1 MNFSLREAAAAL
13 LICTITFTAAG
24 KPGLAL
30 TLDKPK
36 LVESNSPTDASVPT
50 PAVIAAEI
58 PPLAPRPADAPDADQ
73 AENDDAPAR
82 YASLAAAVDAQSM
95 PEAPDDEL
103 RCLAGAIYFEAKGEP
118 LSGQLAVANVIINR
132 TKSGRFPRGICSV
145 VKQRGQFSFLRGG
158 EMPEIPHN
166 GHYRTAMAV
175 AQVALDGGWES
186 PVGDA
191 LFFHASRVAPSWGKR
206 RVAAIGG
213 HVFYR

>member
-1 MNFSLREAAAAL
+1 MLFSFRQAAATL
-13 LICTITFTAAG
+13 LLCSLSLTGAG

-30 TLDKPK
+30 TLDKPAGAP
-36 LVESNSPTDASVPT
+36 LATTNLPAAPSVPA
-50 PAVIAAEI
+50 PATI
-58 PPLAPRPADAPDADQ
+58 PPQISADDQ
-73 AENDDAPAR
+73 AETEAPAR
-82 YASLAAAVDAQSM
+82 YASLAEAIDAQDM

-118 LSGQLAVANVIINR
+118 LTGQLGVAQVILNR
-132 TKSGRFPRGICSV
+132 TQSGRFPRTVCSV
-145 VKQRGQFSFLRGG
+145 VKQRGQFAFLRDG
-158 EMPEIPHN
+158 EMPAIPDN
-166 GHYRTAMAV
+166 AHYRTAMAV